1 MMVGIYTFINYY
13 VAMNTLR
20 NDLSYNLTQFRLNSG
35 LTQEQAAELI
45 GISTKYY
52 GLIERGRRIPSDVL
66 LARISEVTGISIT
79 SLNPDCQLHII
90 REPSLDGSIVD
101 DINHITDM
109 LIKTPEIIPSVIN
122 IVTALYE
129 TASTK

>member
-1 MMVGIYTFINYY
+1 MVGIYTFINYY

-35 LTQEQAAELI
+35 LTI
-45 GISTKYY
+45 YY

-66 LARISEVTGISIT
+66 LSRISEVTGISIT
-79 SLNPDCQLHII
+79 SLNPDCQMHII
-90 REPSLDGSIVD
+90 QEPSLDGSIVD
-101 DINHITDM
+101 DINRITDM
-109 LIKTPEIIPSVIN
+109 LIKTPEIIPPVIK

>member
-1 MMVGIYTFINYY
+1 MMVGICTFINYY

-20 NDLSYNLTQFRLNSG
+20 NDLSHNLTQFRLNSG

-66 LARISEVTGISIT
+66 ISRISEVTGISIT
-79 SLNPDCQLHII
+79 SLNPDCQMHII
-90 REPSLDGSIVD
+90 QEPSLDGSIVD

>member
-52 GLIERGRRIPSDVL
+52 GLIERGT
-66 LARISEVTGISIT
+66 RISEVTGISIS
-79 SLNPDCQLHII
+79 SLNPDCQIHII